1 MESNYEKWLQQE
13 KHWMG
18 TYRKKILKKVVL
30 MVLPLTAII
39 LGVLCGG
46 MTLLNGG
53 PVQEA
58 VEVFAGGVIFG
69 IFIIGCYI
77 LILLPGLSG
86 GRMTRGIGKAVKSM
100 ELSDAEKELLG
111 REMLEVSGK
120 PDSQLDFEMVGP
132 KTNHTPAS
140 VIVTEHY
147 AYMRG
152 GSPLVNLVRFSDV
165 EHVETRE
172 ESHTATQ
179 RGSQVKT
186 IYHYTLHCIGF
197 YYRNRA
203 ERGTAGSELPDQAM
217 GFFDERI
224 RDRAY
229 QMMKE
234 KSGGSVI
241 YE

>member
-1 MESNYEKWLQQE
+1 METSYEKWVQQE
-13 KHWMG
+13 KGWMG
-18 TYRKKILKKVVL
+18 TYRKKVLKKVVFL
-30 MVLPLTAII
+30 SLPLAAIS
-39 LGVLCGG
+39 LGVLFAGMNLFTGG
-46 MTLLNGG
+46 ST
-53 PVQEA
+53 QEA
-58 VEVFAGGVIFG
+58 IEGFTGGAIFG

-86 GRMTRGIGKAVKSM
+86 GRMAKGIGKAVKM
-100 ELSDAEKELLG
+100 IKLSEAEKEQLG
-111 REMLEVSGK
+111 KEMLEVSGK
-120 PDSQLDFEMVGP
+120 ADSRLDFEMVGP

-165 EHVETRE
+165 ERIETSE

-186 IYHYTLHCIGF
+186 VYHYTLHCIGF

-217 GFFDERI
+217 GFFDEGI

-229 QMMKE
+229 QMMQKAFE
-234 KSGGSVI
+234 Q
-241 YE
+241 